1 MARRTKEDA
10 AITRG
15 QLLDAAEKVF
25 RQRGV
30 ARSSLAE
37 VASAA
42 GVTRGAVYWHF
53 RDKSDLCAA
62 MCERALMP
70 LETMLSEAGS
80 VQHADPLATLRALA
94 IAALTRLAS
103 DPRSQAIFEV
113 MLHESEHTAGVP
125 SIAERKQRERRH
137 CLVHVER
144 VMCQAVSAR
153 QLPADTDTA
162 LATQAMHAYI
172 GGLMNNWVLDRTAY
186 DLAAE
191 IEPQA
196 EPTATSGAG
205 ALGELLEEL
214 RLELR
219 RHAGALVLHVDADDL
234 ADLGAGLGRDPGAGV
249 ERPAHPGQRI
259 SSPTRL
265 RHVPRPPTLCRAFS
279 ARHPESH

>member
-1 MARRTKEDA
+1 
-10 AITRG
+10 
-15 QLLDAAEKVF
+15 
-25 RQRGV
+25 
-30 ARSSLAE
+30 
-37 VASAA
+37 
-42 GVTRGAVYWHF
+42 VYWHF

-153 QLPADTDTA
+153 QLPANTDTA

-186 DLAAE
+186 DLAAAA
-191 IEPQA
+191 P
-196 EPTATSGAG
+196 
-205 ALGELLEEL
+205 
-214 RLELR
+214 
-219 RHAGALVLHVDADDL
+219 ALVDAFV
-234 ADLGAGLGRDPGAGV
+234 AGLRAAPPRTAA
-249 ERPAHPGQRI
+249 RASRAAPASRAASTPRAA
-259 SSPTRL
+259 
-265 RHVPRPPTLCRAFS
+265 RPPEAVTRAAS
-279 ARHPESH
+279 PRRKRNAIG